1 MHSGSFH
8 TRRFS
13 TKLSKHISPRLCS
26 AWASTLALLAGAL
39 TCSTTFAAPP
49 ADFVVE
55 NIASGWNEPIGTTFM
70 HDGRAVVW
78 ERGGRVWVVNTNGT
92 RNAAPLI
99 DLNDEVG
106 AWRDYGLMSVVLD
119 PHFEKN
125 GHFYLL
131 YVVDRHHLD
140 FFGTAQYSKFTNTYF
155 AATIGRITRYT
166 ATAASNRSVADTSTR
181 LVLLGET
188 AASGIPI
195 VHQSHGLGSLMFGE
209 DGTLLVTTGDAASY
223 NEIDVGGQVG
233 DGYVNDGLA
242 RGILRAKENVGAFR
256 SQLVDC
262 LNGKVLRLD
271 PATGNGVPSNPWFEA
286 SAPRS
291 ARSRAFA
298 LGLRNPFRATIVPA
312 SGDHDPA
319 AGNPGVLHIGDV
331 GWGTWEEV
339 TRAATRG
346 ANLGWPLFEG
356 LDYHD
361 GYFAASPFN
370 LDAPTGLNAPSPT
383 HHRFRDLV
391 RQDSLDPTA
400 TLALDPNGFQQSELA
415 GVSGVITSNAYP
427 GYFGDGFRDYQAAS
441 GEWIEHTF
449 NVATSGTYT
458 LWIRHANG
466 GTAARSLRVA
476 VDGAT
481 VNNALSFPRTGSWV
495 EWRLVSTN
503 IALVSGTRKIR
514 FTSTGSS
521 GPNIDA
527 VALVPAGAQPPT
539 LASAIPT
546 WTHHRP
552 MIDWNHAM
560 SMSRTPTYTL
570 NAASATTVGVTGGAS
585 GAPFTGFCAIGG
597 PIIDRTD
604 WPASLQGTV
613 FFGDYVSNF
622 IRTMTLSPSGN
633 VTSLGV
639 FDSDTPGLTSIAL
652 NPHDGSLWSTRW
664 PSGLVRYRYAPAT
677 GQPPLAALT
686 TTASYGASPLTV
698 QLSAAGSTDPE
709 GAALTYTWD
718 FDDGSAPFT
727 GPAVVSRTYSAP
739 AGVPTR
745 FDPRVTV
752 RDPLG
757 NESSATVVVSV
768 NNTPPLAAITSI
780 ADGQLYPMGG
790 DTIFPLSAVV
800 MDAEH
805 DAANRTCA
813 WTTILHHNEHEHS
826 EPTDPSCAT
835 TTLISPLGCGVDTYA
850 FEIVFTV
857 TDAAG
862 LSATDRAWLY
872 PDCDGVLAC
881 AGDTDGNGTV
891 DATDLANVLSNWGF
905 GGMTDFDRSGSTDA
919 SDLSILLDAWG
930 PCK

>member
-1 MHSGSFH
+1 
-8 TRRFS
+8 
-13 TKLSKHISPRLCS
+13 
-26 AWASTLALLAGAL
+26 
-39 TCSTTFAAPP
+39 
-49 ADFVVE
+49 
-55 NIASGWNEPIGTTFM
+55 
-70 HDGRAVVW
+70 
-78 ERGGRVWVVNTNGT
+78 
-92 RNAAPLI
+92 
-99 DLNDEVG
+99 
-106 AWRDYGLMSVVLD
+106 
-119 PHFEKN
+119 
-125 GHFYLL
+125 
-131 YVVDRHHLD
+131 
-140 FFGTAQYSKFTNTYF
+140 
-155 AATIGRITRYT
+155 
-166 ATAASNRSVADTSTR
+166 
-181 LVLLGET
+181 
-188 AASGIPI
+188 
-195 VHQSHGLGSLMFGE
+195 
-209 DGTLLVTTGDAASY
+209 
-223 NEIDVGGQVG
+223 
-233 DGYVNDGLA
+233 
-242 RGILRAKENVGAFR
+242 
-256 SQLVDC
+256 
-262 LNGKVLRLD
+262 
-271 PATGNGVPSNPWFEA
+271 
-286 SAPRS
+286 
-291 ARSRAFA
+291 
-298 LGLRNPFRATIVPA
+298 
-312 SGDHDPA
+312 
-319 AGNPGVLHIGDV
+319 
-331 GWGTWEEV
+331 
-339 TRAATRG
+339 
-346 ANLGWPLFEG
+346 
-356 LDYHD
+356 
-361 GYFAASPFN
+361 
-370 LDAPTGLNAPSPT
+370 
-383 HHRFRDLV
+383 V
-391 RQDSLDPTA
+391 RQDSLDATA
-400 TLALDPNGFQQSELA
+400 TLALDPNSFQQSEVA
-415 GVSGVITSNAYP
+415 AASGVITSNAYS
-427 GYFGDGFRDYQAAS
+427 GYFGDGYRDYQAAS

-449 NVATSGTYT
+449 NVSTSGTYT

-570 NAASATTVGVTGGAS
+570 NAASATTVGVTGGAAGS
-585 GAPFTGFCAIGG
+585 PFAGFCAIGG

-745 FDPRVTV
+745 YR
-752 RDPLG
+752 
-757 NESSATVVVSV
+757 SAC
-768 NNTPPLAAITSI
+768 
-780 ADGQLYPMGG
+780 
-790 DTIFPLSAVV
+790 
-800 MDAEH
+800 H
-805 DAANRTCA
+805 
-813 WTTILHHNEHEHS
+813 
-826 EPTDPSCAT
+826 
-835 TTLISPLGCGVDTYA
+835 
-850 FEIVFTV
+850 
-857 TDAAG
+857 
-862 LSATDRAWLY
+862 RA
-872 PDCDGVLAC
+872 
-881 AGDTDGNGTV
+881 
-891 DATDLANVLSNWGF
+891 
-905 GGMTDFDRSGSTDA
+905 
-919 SDLSILLDAWG
+919 
-930 PCK
+930 

>member
-1 MHSGSFH
+1 
-8 TRRFS
+8 
-13 TKLSKHISPRLCS
+13 
-26 AWASTLALLAGAL
+26 
-39 TCSTTFAAPP
+39 
-49 ADFVVE
+49 VVE
-55 NIASGWNEPIGTTFM
+55 NVASGWNEPVGTTFM

-78 ERGGRVWVVNTNGT
+78 ERGGRVWVVNTDGT

-195 VHQSHGLGSLMFGE
+195 VHQSHGPGSLMFGE

-223 NEIDVGGQVG
+223 NEVDVGGQVG
-233 DGYVNDGLA
+233 DGYVNDGVA
-242 RGILRAKENVGAFR
+242 RGILRAKENIGAYR

-271 PATGNGVPSNPWFEA
+271 PATGNGVPSNPWFDG

-298 LGLRNPFRATIVPA
+298 LGLRNPFRATIVPG
-312 SGDHDPA
+312 SGSHDPS

-339 TRAATRG
+339 TRTATRG
-346 ANLGWPLFEG
+346 ANLGWPVFEG
-356 LDYHD
+356 LEHHD
-361 GYFAASPFN
+361 GYFAASPYN
-370 LDAPTGLNAPSPT
+370 LDAPTGLSAPSPT
-383 HHRFRDLV
+383 HYRFRDLV
-391 RQDSLDPTA
+391 RQDSLDATA
-400 TLALDPNGFQQSELA
+400 TLPLDPLGFQQSELSA
-415 GVSGVITSNAYP
+415 ASGVITSSAYP
-427 GYFGDGFRDYQAAS
+427 SYFGDGYRDYQAAS

-449 NVATSGTYT
+449 NVPASGTYT

-481 VNNALSFPRTGSWV
+481 VNNALSFPRTGSWR

-503 IALVSGTRKIR
+503 IALVSGTRTIR
-514 FTSTGSS
+514 LTSTGSS
-521 GPNIDA
+521 GPNIDS
-527 VALVPAGAQPPT
+527 VALLPLGTQPAQLPA
-539 LASAIPT
+539 AIPT

-552 MIDWNHAM
+552 MIDWSHAM
-560 SMSRTPTYTL
+560 SMSRTPTYSL
-570 NAASATTVGVTGGAS
+570 NAASATTVGATGGAT
-585 GAPFTGFCAIGG
+585 GAPFAGFCAIGG

-622 IRTMTLSPSGN
+622 IRTMTLSPSGT
-633 VTSLGV
+633 VTALGV
-639 FDSDTPGLTSIAL
+639 FDSETPGLTSIAL

-664 PSGLVRYRYAPAT
+664 PSGLVRYRYTPAT
-677 GQPPLAALT
+677 GQPPVAALST
-686 TTASYGASPLTV
+686 SSSYGVSPLTV
-698 QLSAAGSTDPE
+698 QLSAAGSVDPE

-739 AGVPTR
+739 AAVPTR

-768 NNTPPLAAITSI
+768 NNTPPVVAITSI
-780 ADGQLYPMGG
+780 ADGQLYPMSG
-790 DTIFPLSAVV
+790 DTVFPLSAVV
-800 MDAEH
+800 TDAEH

-826 EPTDPSCAT
+826 EPTDPACTT

-850 FEIVFTV
+850 FEIVLTV

-862 LSATDRAWLY
+862 LSATDHAWLY

-919 SDLSILLDAWG
+919 SDLSVLLGAWG
-930 PCK
+930 SCK

>member
-1 MHSGSFH
+1 
-8 TRRFS
+8 
-13 TKLSKHISPRLCS
+13 
-26 AWASTLALLAGAL
+26 
-39 TCSTTFAAPP
+39 
-49 ADFVVE
+49 
-55 NIASGWNEPIGTTFM
+55 M

-195 VHQSHGLGSLMFGE
+195 VHQSHGPGSLMFGE

-223 NEIDVGGQVG
+223 IEVDVGGQVG

-271 PATGNGVPSNPWFEA
+271 PATGNGVPSNPWFQA

-370 LDAPTGLNAPSPT
+370 LDAPTGLTAPSPT

-391 RQDSLDPTA
+391 RQDSLDATA
-400 TLALDPNGFQQSELA
+400 TLALDPNSFQQSEVA
-415 GVSGVITSNAYP
+415 AASGVITSNAYS
-427 GYFGDGFRDYQAAS
+427 GCFGDGYRDYQAAS

-449 NVATSGTYT
+449 NVSTSGTYT

-481 VNNALSFPRTGSWV
+481 WKLGRVATRFNQYRAQQRNPQDSLHFNGV
-495 EWRLVSTN
+495 ER
-503 IALVSGTRKIR
+503 AE
-514 FTSTGSS
+514 
-521 GPNIDA
+521 
-527 VALVPAGAQPPT
+527 
-539 LASAIPT
+539 
-546 WTHHRP
+546 HRC
-552 MIDWNHAM
+552 
-560 SMSRTPTYTL
+560 
-570 NAASATTVGVTGGAS
+570 GGARARGS
-585 GAPFTGFCAIGG
+585 TAANARVGDSNVDASSTDDRLEPCDVDVAHTDVHAQRSECDNRRSYGRCRRFSIRWLLCDRRSDHRSHRLAGIAARHGFL
-597 PIIDRTD
+597 R
-604 WPASLQGTV
+604 
-613 FFGDYVSNF
+613 
-622 IRTMTLSPSGN
+622 
-633 VTSLGV
+633 
-639 FDSDTPGLTSIAL
+639 GLRLELHSH
-652 NPHDGSLWSTRW
+652 HD
-664 PSGLVRYRYAPAT
+664 
-677 GQPPLAALT
+677 ALT
-686 TTASYGASPLTV
+686 ER
-698 QLSAAGSTDPE
+698 QCH
-709 GAALTYTWD
+709 
-718 FDDGSAPFT
+718 F
-727 GPAVVSRTYSAP
+727 
-739 AGVPTR
+739 
-745 FDPRVTV
+745 
-752 RDPLG
+752 
-757 NESSATVVVSV
+757 
-768 NNTPPLAAITSI
+768 
-780 ADGQLYPMGG
+780 
-790 DTIFPLSAVV
+790 
-800 MDAEH
+800 
-805 DAANRTCA
+805 A
-813 WTTILHHNEHEHS
+813 WCI
-826 EPTDPSCAT
+826 
-835 TTLISPLGCGVDTYA
+835 
-850 FEIVFTV
+850 
-857 TDAAG
+857 
-862 LSATDRAWLY
+862 
-872 PDCDGVLAC
+872 
-881 AGDTDGNGTV
+881 
-891 DATDLANVLSNWGF
+891 
-905 GGMTDFDRSGSTDA
+905 
-919 SDLSILLDAWG
+919 
-930 PCK
+930 